1 VVAHDEAFRLL
12 YGRNDSEDPEL
23 GDALRRVED
32 AMAEAIDPLIA
43 AGLDAEHR
51 RTLAYAVVGMA
62 EGASRHWIATSHE
75 PGFVT
80 PDAAASDAEAH
91 RLAGRLAD
99 LAWAGLRSVHAD

>member
-1 VVAHDEAFRLL
+1 
-12 YGRNDSEDPEL
+12 L
-23 GDALRRVED
+23 GDASD
-32 AMAEAIDPLIA
+32 AWKTPWPRPSTPLIA

-51 RTLAYAVVGMA
+51 RTLAYARRRDGR
-62 EGASRHWIATSHE
+62 GASRHWIATSHE

>member
-62 EGASRHWIATSHE
+62 RARAGTGSPPATSR
-75 PGFVT
+75 
-80 PDAAASDAEAH
+80 AS
-91 RLAGRLAD
+91 
-99 LAWAGLRSVHAD
+99 